1 MADLVLELYSEEIP
15 AGMQAQAAEDL
26 RRLVSEHLAEY
37 EMSVENAEVFA
48 APQRLA
54 LLVRGLE
61 GRTKDRKIEKKGPK
75 VSAPEQ
81 AIQGFLKANGLD
93 STDGLTVCE
102 HPKGDFYLLETEV
115 AGRPVAEVLADAVPA
130 VIENF
135 PWPKSMRWG
144 AGKLRWVR
152 PLRAILCR
160 FDGEVVPFEVD
171 GLASGGVTYGHRFMK
186 PDAIEIRTA
195 DDYVAKLE
203 TAKVIVDSGR
213 RQQRIAEQ
221 ARALAEAEGL
231 VLHEDDTL
239 LRETAGLVEWPVAL
253 TGRID
258 DAFMEVPEEVLV
270 SVMRTHQKYFCL
282 RDPKTGKL
290 APRFITVSNM
300 ETSDGGAA
308 IIDGNERVLRA
319 RLSDGKF
326 FWDQDR
332 KTALSER
339 LPELDKI
346 IFHAKLGSVREKTQ
360 RIEALAEALAA
371 PLGAQ
376 TETASAAARLCKADL
391 VSSMVYEFPELQGVM
406 GGYYA
411 DDAAVGAAIRG
422 HYSPLGPGDDVPA
435 TAEGCVVALA
445 DKIDTLTGFWKI
457 DEKPTG
463 SKDPYA
469 LRRAA
474 LGVIRILL
482 ETETRLPLV
491 PVFEKGLDLHGAENS
506 PALAGQLLG
515 FVLERLK
522 VYLRDLGVS
531 HDIVNAVFT
540 EGADDVFDLVL
551 RAKKLNAFLQADDGA
566 NLLAAFRRADGILV
580 KANLSEA
587 VVNADLL
594 AVEQEANLYQAIQS
608 LGTPDLSSFDGFE
621 IYLDSLATLR
631 GPVDAFFEAVMV
643 NDDDAEI
650 RSNRLNLLNAL
661 ILKMRLVAAFEMI
674 E

>member
-102 HPKGDFYLLETEV
+102 HPKGDYYLLETEV

-213 RQQRIAEQ
+213 RQRIAEQ

-253 TGRID
+253 IGRID

-346 IFHAKLGSVREKTQ
+346 IFHAKLGSVRGKD
-360 RIEALAEALAA
+360 
-371 PLGAQ
+371 
-376 TETASAAARLCKADL
+376 TAD
-391 VSSMVYEFPELQGVM
+391 
-406 GGYYA
+406 
-411 DDAAVGAAIRG
+411 
-422 HYSPLGPGDDVPA
+422 
-435 TAEGCVVALA
+435 
-445 DKIDTLTGFWKI
+445 
-457 DEKPTG
+457 
-463 SKDPYA
+463 
-469 LRRAA
+469 
-474 LGVIRILL
+474 
-482 ETETRLPLV
+482 
-491 PVFEKGLDLHGAENS
+491 
-506 PALAGQLLG
+506 
-515 FVLERLK
+515 
-522 VYLRDLGVS
+522 
-531 HDIVNAVFT
+531 
-540 EGADDVFDLVL
+540 
-551 RAKKLNAFLQADDGA
+551 
-566 NLLAAFRRADGILV
+566 
-580 KANLSEA
+580 
-587 VVNADLL
+587 
-594 AVEQEANLYQAIQS
+594 
-608 LGTPDLSSFDGFE
+608 
-621 IYLDSLATLR
+621 
-631 GPVDAFFEAVMV
+631 
-643 NDDDAEI
+643 
-650 RSNRLNLLNAL
+650 
-661 ILKMRLVAAFEMI
+661 
-674 E
+674 